1 MCAQLCRRC
10 KLVAF
15 NVGDEIVAYDA
26 PCVDLFIV
34 FSGIVERRVPREAT
48 VESSAHALG
57 DVALESGAVGMND
70 DAHAPATE
78 SQKFAPV
85 GETHVGDAL
94 GPAGIG
100 LESPLALQRLAVAAA
115 KAEREAERGANT
127 VSAYGPDERHPCTC
141 VAAAGNGSEAAP
153 VVELIAIEV
162 DELRALTTAASVRDV
177 YERHEERML
186 PYSAGFAPADTPES
200 SSGHGLSAVAAS
212 QKSTLAVQRRSLF
225 GEAAAGTAALGVTVD
240 AHVGGGSETAPGF
253 VGPLPAAARGPVTPR
268 SATREIFRKQP
279 SRRGEAER
287 KSAAAYVVSRIDF
300 FRQQNFTPA
309 QQLELIS
316 VLELAQVYGRGRNIF
331 CEETKGRAFY
341 IVFAGEVEVY
351 VSKKKSQI
359 VKQMKSDSGG
369 KLGAPLAKLGGGGSG
384 GGDDDAP
391 TSASGGHNALNDG
404 ASAGDEGSTT
414 QGHSDDTKGE
424 KSAKAPSKARLNFK
438 DAAMKAMIA
447 VRARATCVATL
458 KAGASFG
465 ERALESASSQ
475 REATIVTSSDV
486 TELLVLSADRYYAL
500 VKKFR
505 EQQLRDREKLLAR
518 TPGFDQLPTSMLR
531 EVCQSFEEKKLLM
544 GERLCEQG
552 ALASQL
558 CVIFRGECR
567 LERTVPDAHS
577 PTGESTLDLGRAG
590 VGTVVGA
597 YVVEVSAF

>member
-225 GEAAAGTAALGVTVD
+225 GEAAAGTAAR
-240 AHVGGGSETAPGF
+240 
-253 VGPLPAAARGPVTPR
+253 PL
-268 SATREIFRKQP
+268 
-279 SRRGEAER
+279 
-287 KSAAAYVVSRIDF
+287 
-300 FRQQNFTPA
+300 
-309 QQLELIS
+309 L
-316 VLELAQVYGRGRNIF
+316 
-331 CEETKGRAFY
+331 
-341 IVFAGEVEVY
+341 
-351 VSKKKSQI
+351 
-359 VKQMKSDSGG
+359 
-369 KLGAPLAKLGGGGSG
+369 
-384 GGDDDAP
+384 
-391 TSASGGHNALNDG
+391 
-404 ASAGDEGSTT
+404 
-414 QGHSDDTKGE
+414 
-424 KSAKAPSKARLNFK
+424 
-438 DAAMKAMIA
+438 
-447 VRARATCVATL
+447 
-458 KAGASFG
+458 
-465 ERALESASSQ
+465 
-475 REATIVTSSDV
+475 
-486 TELLVLSADRYYAL
+486 LLVL
-500 VKKFR
+500 
-505 EQQLRDREKLLAR
+505 LAR
-518 TPGFDQLPTSMLR
+518 RRERSIILP
-531 EVCQSFEEKKLLM
+531 
-544 GERLCEQG
+544 
-552 ALASQL
+552 
-558 CVIFRGECR
+558 I
-567 LERTVPDAHS
+567 
-577 PTGESTLDLGRAG
+577 
-590 VGTVVGA
+590 
-597 YVVEVSAF
+597 